1 MAVCMLNIVRLSN
14 EVGACVRLFL
24 YCFSTYVVTEVEYF
38 TEKCD
43 RRIEWPFAWRRASK
57 IVDILPIVHRI

>member
-1 MAVCMLNIVRLSN
+1 MRSA
-14 EVGACVRLFL
+14 FL